1 MSLTERR
8 PGPDSPDGPE
18 CPDGRSRSKLGWSRP
33 GWPLR
38 LLAAATIAPLVR
50 WIVTADS
57 VPPGTARRTACDAC
71 GTPIGPDGPLRTL
84 SPLARCGGCH
94 RRIGAAPF
102 AVELT
107 LLAAVGVLVVAARPA
122 VETVAFAWWAL
133 CAVPLLFVDLAVHR
147 LPDRLTY
154 PAAVGTW
161 ALLGLAALTGGTGSG
176 GDPGHGGADW
186 LRALL
191 AGGGVALAFAASTL
205 LLGRRGFGLG
215 DAKLVLSS
223 AAVLG
228 WLGWAVVFLGLMVAF
243 AAAALTGLVLLATRR
258 VRWSGHLPFGP
269 FLILGGFV
277 ALALA

>member
-1 MSLTERR
+1 M
-8 PGPDSPDGPE
+8 
-18 CPDGRSRSKLGWSRP
+18 
-33 GWPLR
+33 
-38 LLAAATIAPLVR
+38 LAAATIAPLLR
-50 WIVTADS
+50 WIVAADS
-57 VPPGTARRTACDAC
+57 VPPGDARRTACAAC
-71 GTPIGPDGPLRTL
+71 GTPIGPDGPLRAL
-84 SPLARCGGCH
+84 SPLARCGGCG

-102 AVELT
+102 AVELA
-107 LLAAVGVLVVAARPA
+107 LVAAIGVLVVPARPA

-154 PAAVGTW
+154 PAALGTW
-161 ALLGLAALTGGTGSG
+161 ALLGLATLTPGTGSG
-176 GDPGHGGADW
+176 GAGSGGSPGQGAADW
-186 LRALL
+186 LRALV
-191 AGGGVALAFAASTL
+191 AGAAVALVFAASTL

-228 WLGWAVVFLGLMVAF
+228 WLGWSFVVFGLMVAF
-243 AAAALTGLVLLATRR
+243 AAAALTGLVLLAAGR

-269 FLILGGFV
+269 FLILGSFV